1 METRAHHVLIGLF
14 TLTGLLAALFFG
26 VWLVQSGQQQET
38 RRYRVVFNEA
48 VTGLEVGSQVHYNGL
63 RVGDVRRLQLD
74 PEDPR
79 RVFAD
84 VEISAMTPINQG
96 TRARLAIANITGAAN
111 ILLSTDN
118 PRAPAL
124 EPAED
129 GLPVILADS
138 SAIGALL
145 SNGESLLS
153 GVNELVEQGAQL
165 LSPDN
170 IDRIGRIIVNLEQVS
185 EELARSR
192 TGVGETLETLTQA
205 ARDAQAVL
213 HSTRELISHADRLL
227 TQDGGAMVADG
238 RRAMQSLAQSSARLE
253 QLLSKNAGALDSG
266 LQGVSDFGPVMQE
279 LRRNLGTLNRILLR
293 LEEDPAGYLTG
304 RPPAPEFTP

>member
-14 TLTGLLAALFFG
+14 TLIGLLAALFFG

-48 VTGLEVGSQVHYNGL
+48 VTGLTVGSQVHYNGL
-63 RVGDVRRLQLD
+63 RVGEVRQLQLD
-74 PEDPR
+74 PNDPR

-84 VEISAMTPINQG
+84 MEISAMTPINQG

-118 PRAPAL
+118 PQAPPL
-124 EPAED
+124 QPAEN
-129 GLPVILADS
+129 GLPTIEADP

-145 SNGESLLS
+145 GNGESLLS

-165 LSPDN
+165 LSPEN
-170 IDRIGRIIVNLEQVS
+170 IDRISRIILNLEQVS

-205 ARDAQAVL
+205 ARDAQQVL
-213 HSTRELISHADRLL
+213 HSATELINHADQLL
-227 TQDGGAMVADG
+227 TRDGGAMVADG
-238 RRAMQSLAQSSARLE
+238 RKAMRSLAQSSARLE
-253 QLLSKNAGALDSG
+253 RILTRNSAALDTG
-266 LQGVSDFGPVMQE
+266 LQGVAEIGPVMQE
-279 LRRNLGTLNRILLR
+279 LQRNLGTLNRILSR

>member
-14 TLTGLLAALFFG
+14 TLTGLLAALAFG

-48 VTGLEVGSQVHYNGL
+48 VTGLAVGSQVHYNGL
-63 RVGDVRRLQLD
+63 RVGDVRQLQLD
-74 PEDPR
+74 PDDPR

-84 VEISAMTPINQG
+84 VEINALTPINQG

-118 PRAPAL
+118 PEAPAL
-124 EPAED
+124 EATA
-129 GLPVILADS
+129 GGVPVIVADS

-185 EELARSR
+185 EELVRSR

-205 ARDAQAVL
+205 AQDAQEVL
-213 HSTRELISHADRLL
+213 RSATELIRHADQLMTR
-227 TQDGGAMVADG
+227 DGGAMMADG
-238 RRAMQSLAQSSARLE
+238 RKAMQSLAESSARLE
-253 QLLSKNAGALDSG
+253 QILTRNSAALDSG
-266 LQGVSDFGPVMQE
+266 LQGVAEIGPVMRE
-279 LRRNLGTLNRILLR
+279 LQRNLSTLNRILSR